1 MVHGRRDARNVEEG
15 TDLMNYEFDKEDAFR
30 FSRHIGIG
38 TRLKGDELIFNR
50 CPYCGTSSSKEKFS
64 INLRTGQFNCFRASC
79 GAHGNM
85 ITLSRDF
92 DFQISEDMDKYLNRN
107 NYNGRFRKFAES
119 HKESTDKAIKYLEGR
134 GIPKEICQKYE
145 ITSKDGQ
152 ENVIVFPFKNEH
164 GDLKFIKYRN
174 TEFQKGK
181 DKSKEWCER
190 DCMPILFGMNHC
202 EGTEQLIITEGQIDS
217 LSVAAAGVPNAVSVP
232 TGALGSTW
240 VPHCWEWV
248 NQFDEIVVFG
258 DCENGK
264 ITLTEM
270 IQSRFSKKK
279 IRIVEVE
286 EYKGCK
292 DANEI
297 LNTYGPNAIRD
308 AIKNAATV
316 LNRRIKEMA
325 DVEAV
330 NLDTIPKI
338 GTGFKI
344 LDKVLGGGFM
354 YGQVIVL
361 TGKRGNGKST
371 QASQFVCEALAQGHN
386 ALIYSGEL
394 PDFHVKAWIDGQLY
408 GNTRLTNPQV
418 CACERFY
425 RGRLFIYSNQIV
437 ETDEFDDLLTVVE
450 DTVVKKDIRFVLIDN
465 LMTAITADQNEIL
478 YRKQSEFVGK
488 LAKMAKA
495 YNIVILLVAHP
506 RKSKQEFENDDVSG
520 SADITNRVDVVM
532 SYDRIPEKEHPEENQ
547 RALKVTKNR
556 LTGRLGS
563 VDLFYSEDSKR
574 ISEDKENFRKDYL
587 PEETG
592 KFDDPDDMEQIPF

>member
-1 MVHGRRDARNVEEG
+1 MF
-15 TDLMNYEFDKEDAFR
+15 YEFDRDDAFR
-30 FSRHIGIG
+30 FSRHVGIG
-38 TRLKGDELIFNR
+38 TRLKGDELIFIR

-85 ITLSRDF
+85 IKLSRDF
-92 DFQISEDMDKYLNRN
+92 DFQLSEDVDRFINRN
-107 NYNGRFRKFAES
+107 NFNGRFRKFRES
-119 HKESTDKAIKYLEGR
+119 HKESSDKAIKYLESR

-164 GDLKFIKYRN
+164 WDLKFIKYRN

-181 DKSKEWCER
+181 DKSKEWCEAN
-190 DCMPILFGMNHC
+190 CMPILFGMNHC
-202 EGTEQLIITEGQIDS
+202 EGLEQLIITEGQIDS
-217 LSVAAAGVPNAVSVP
+217 LSVVAAGIQNAVSVP
-232 TGALGSTW
+232 TGAQGSTW

-248 NQFDEIVVFG
+248 SRFNEIVIFG

-264 ITLTEM
+264 VTLVEM

-279 IRIVEVE
+279 IRIVQAED
-286 EYKGCK
+286 YRGCK

-297 LNTYGPNAIRD
+297 LNTYGADAIKE
-308 AIKNAATV
+308 AIKNAVTV
-316 LNRRIKEMA
+316 LNGRIKEVA
-325 DVEAV
+325 DVEAI
-330 NLDTIPKI
+330 NLKTIPKI
-338 GTGFKI
+338 STGYQL
-344 LDKVLGGGFM
+344 LDKVLSGGFM
-354 YGQVIVL
+354 YGQVIIL

-371 QASQFVCEALAQGHN
+371 QASQFVCEALKQGHN

-394 PDFHVKAWIDGQLY
+394 PDFFVKAWIDGQLY
-408 GNTRLTNPQV
+408 GKTDLTNPQI

-450 DTVVKKDIRFVLIDN
+450 DTVIKKDIRFILLDN

-478 YRKQSEFVGK
+478 YRKQSEFVGR

-506 RKSKQEFENDDVSG
+506 RKSKAEFENDDVSG
-520 SADITNRVDVVM
+520 SADITNRVDIVM

-574 ISEDKENFRKDYL
+574 ISEDKDNFRKDYL
-587 PEETG
+587 PDEIDR
-592 KFDDPDDMEQIPF
+592 FDDQNDMEQIPF